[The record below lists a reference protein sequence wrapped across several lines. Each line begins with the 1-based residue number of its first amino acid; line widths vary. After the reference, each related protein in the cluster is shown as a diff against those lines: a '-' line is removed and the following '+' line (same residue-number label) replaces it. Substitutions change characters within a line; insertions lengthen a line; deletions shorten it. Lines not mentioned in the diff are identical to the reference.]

1 MSYQYKANPYLC
13 NVKSR
18 EPDSGAYNLQS
29 ISALLL
35 KGLVYETSVML
46 PMVRGSGTST
56 ICTSHCQVLLGHSVN
71 RCLILITMP
80 NGAGLQN

>member
-35 KGLVYETSVML
+35 KGLVHETSVML
-46 PMVRGSGTST
+46 PMVTWKWNKHHLYLPLPGAIRPS
-56 ICTSHCQVLLGHSVN
+56 VLS
-71 RCLILITMP
+71 ID
-80 NGAGLQN
+80 A